1 VINTFAHNLPHFHA
15 ADDSGYAFVAD
26 CILELD
32 PLNPT
37 VAARMVTVFSQWKD
51 FAGERRGL
59 MEAQLRRILAQEK
72 LSKDTFENV
81 QRCLA

>member
-1 VINTFAHNLPHFHA
+1 MRALSERPNFKWGGPNRARLSTF
-15 ADDSGYAFVAD
+15 
-26 CILELD
+26 
-32 PLNPT
+32 PT

-51 FAGERRGL
+51 FAGERRGQ